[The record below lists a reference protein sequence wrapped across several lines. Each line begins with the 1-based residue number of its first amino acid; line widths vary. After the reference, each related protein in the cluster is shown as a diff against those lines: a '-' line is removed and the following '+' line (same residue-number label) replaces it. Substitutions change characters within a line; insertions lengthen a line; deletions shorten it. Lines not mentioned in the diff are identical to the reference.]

1 MQDTT
6 LIAAQ
11 VEASG
16 EMDTGTLGQGEQ
28 NESRHEVL
36 KHLGVS
42 QTFTLEGDV
51 GLTVRKFHA
60 RQPSKLFRFWSLCS
74 GDQHIRADIGKDA
87 VCGSVSE
94 IILRFLCAESMSFQP
109 SKAYL

>member
-6 LIAAQ
+6 LSAAQ

-16 EMDTGTLGQGEQ
+16 EMDTGTLGQGEH

-42 QTFTLEGDV
+42 QTLTLEGDV

-60 RQPSKLFRFWSLCS
+60 RRLFSL
-74 GDQHIRADIGKDA
+74 A
-87 VCGSVSE
+87 
-94 IILRFLCAESMSFQP
+94 FFFN
-109 SKAYL
+109 